1 MKDLLLKYH
10 VFLDGGRGLS
20 VIFINLET
28 SVLSDFSNREQ
39 TDPDV
44 GLELWENPSWA
55 GPVAPFPQKEKA
67 VRKGCF
73 LGLGGYK

>member
-1 MKDLLLKYH
+1 MKDHLLKYH

-28 SVLSDFSNREQ
+28 SALSDFYREQ
-39 TDPDV
+39 ADLDV
-44 GLELWENPSWA
+44 GLELWEKSSWA

-67 VRKGCF
+67 MRRGCF
-73 LGLGGYK
+73 LGLRGYK